1 MIFIHLVQLFSLEP
15 KFIYQLSDCC
25 LFCAHFLCQMTLF
38 GLIFF
43 DQFLIILM
51 LFDMIVELVSFLFS
65 EMFGHLLG
73 DMLNHAEHRVPEIL

>member
-1 MIFIHLVQLFSLEP
+1 
-15 KFIYQLSDCC
+15 
-25 LFCAHFLCQMTLF
+25 MTLF

-73 DMLNHAEHRVPEIL
+73 DMFNHAEHRVPEIL